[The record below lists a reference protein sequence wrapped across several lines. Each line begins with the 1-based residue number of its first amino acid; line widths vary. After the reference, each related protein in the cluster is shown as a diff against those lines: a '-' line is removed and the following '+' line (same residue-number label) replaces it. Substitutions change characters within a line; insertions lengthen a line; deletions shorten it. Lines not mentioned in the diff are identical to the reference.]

1 MRTIAALFIAGL
13 AGLAATAEPVTM
25 RKAMQEFRDRGAGQ
39 IEGVLLHGVPVIKGT
54 IEEQAFTASM
64 FQCDVPDYA
73 CRVVIAR
80 SCVDMMSTGAGE
92 ALELANT
99 YNLQREPRG
108 YALVSRA
115 SSGSASLCVQS
126 RYDLG
131 GENVFN
137 MSETFA
143 WRETVTEFSEFIE
156 KARRSATARSLL
168 SN

>member
-1 MRTIAALFIAGL
+1 MKTIAALL
-13 AGLAATAEPVTM
+13 MAALTAMSAVAEPVTL
-25 RKAMQEFRDRGAGQ
+25 REAMQEFRNRGAGQ
-39 IEGVLLHGVPVIKGT
+39 VEGVLLHGVPVIKGT

-92 ALELANT
+92 ALELANA

-137 MSETFA
+137 MSETFE
-143 WRETVTEFSEFIE
+143 WRETVTEFVEFIDR
-156 KARRSATARSLL
+156 ARRSAVARDLL

>member
-1 MRTIAALFIAGL
+1 MRTIAALIIA
-13 AGLAATAEPVTM
+13 ASAAMTAMAEPITL
-25 RKAMQEFRDRGAGQ
+25 REAMQEFRNRGAGQ
-39 IEGVLLHGVPVIKGT
+39 VEGVLLHGVPVIKGT

-80 SCVDMMSTGAGE
+80 SCVDMMSIGAAE
-92 ALELANT
+92 ALQLANT
-99 YNLQREPRG
+99 YNLQIEPRG

-131 GENVFN
+131 GDSVFD
-137 MSETFA
+137 MSETFE
-143 WRETVTEFSEFIE
+143 WRETVTEFDEFINQ
-156 KARRSATARSLL
+156 ARRSAVARNLL
-168 SN
+168 TN

>member
-1 MRTIAALFIAGL
+1 MRTIAALIIA
-13 AGLAATAEPVTM
+13 ASAAMTAMAEPITL
-25 RKAMQEFRDRGAGQ
+25 REAMQEFRNRGAAQ
-39 IEGVLLHGVPVIKGT
+39 VEGVLLHGVPVIKGT

-115 SSGSASLCVQS
+115 SNGSASLCVQS

-137 MSETFA
+137 MSETFE
-143 WRETVTEFSEFIE
+143 WRETVAEFSEFLE
-156 KARRSATARSLL
+156 KARRSAVARNLL
-168 SN
+168 AN